1 MSLHFLPAEAYLA
14 EHQLKFDTLVHPES
28 HSSMQSAHA
37 AHVSPSQMIKA
48 VLLWDGEAYLM
59 CLLPASHVLVLSW
72 VDRETGRKHRLASE
86 AEIDRL
92 LQGCESGAVPALG
105 QAFELPVIWDHSLR
119 NLHDAYF
126 EAGDHKRLIH
136 MEVDEFM
143 SLLDQDQAMTLC
155 CTADSLEYY
164 QYIH

>member
-28 HSSMQSAHA
+28 QTSMQSAHA

-48 VLLWDGEAYLM
+48 ILLWDGEAYLM

-86 AEIDRL
+86 AEIDQL
-92 LQGCESGAVPALG
+92 LQGCEAGAVPALG

-143 SLLDQDQAMTLC
+143 SLLDQDRAMTLC

>member
-1 MSLHFLPAEAYLA
+1 MSLHLLPAETYLA
-14 EHQLKFDTLVHPES
+14 EHQLKFDTLEHPES
-28 HSSMQSAHA
+28 HRALQTAHA

-48 VLLWDGEAYLM
+48 ILLFNGEGYVM
-59 CLLPASHVLVLSW
+59 CLLPASDVLVLNW
-72 VDRETGRKHRLASE
+72 VDRETGRKHRFASE
-86 AEIDRL
+86 AEIDEL
-92 LQGCESGAVPALG
+92 LLGCEAGAVPALG

-136 MEVDEFM
+136 MEVEEFM
-143 SLLDQDQAMTLC
+143 SLLDQDDAMTLC
-155 CTADSLEYY
+155 CSRDSLEYS